1 MIYLDN
7 AATTKLNK
15 EVLSSYIQL
24 LENYFLNADSPY
36 QDAIDINNLQEKA
49 RNLLAEMMQVQSE
62 ELIFTSGGC
71 EANTTAIKGVAY
83 KYLNRKQK
91 HIITSLIEHSS
102 IYETMKL
109 LESQGYEITYLKPDK
124 FGFISNDDIINS
136 IKDET
141 ILISVMKINGELGS
155 INNIESIYNEIK
167 EINPQIIVHSD
178 CVQALGKYDI
188 DLSKLDMASFS
199 AHKINGLKGS
209 GLLYKKNN
217 VNIIPLIHGGQQE
230 SGVRG
235 GTSNYATN
243 IVFSKTLRLFLN
255 KKQNSNINELYDYAI
270 KLFLSDDRIHINSN
284 IENGSKFIINLSAPN
299 YKVETIL
306 NYLNNQDIYFS
317 TKSACSTSQKSS
329 RIMEALDID
338 KSMKNSSFRISF
350 SLDSTKEEVDI
361 FFKALVQS
369 LDTLKKG

>member
-49 RNLLAEMMQVQSE
+49 RNLLAEMMKVQSD

-141 ILISVMKINGELGS
+141 ILISIMKINGELGS

-188 DLSKLDMASFS
+188 DLSKLDLASFS

>member
-49 RNLLAEMMQVQSE
+49 RNLLAEMMKVQSD

-141 ILISVMKINGELGS
+141 ILISIMKINGELGS
-155 INNIESIYNEIK
+155 INNIESIYNKIK

-188 DLSKLDMASFS
+188 DLSKLDLASFS

-284 IENGSKFIINLSAPN
+284 IENGSKFIINLSTPN

>member
-284 IENGSKFIINLSAPN
+284 IENGSKFIINLSTPN

>member
-188 DLSKLDMASFS
+188 DLSKLDLASFS